1 MKIFQLNR
9 LVKYLA
15 LAVLVLGPSSAMAQV
30 SLSIDIAPPPL
41 VSYDQPPCPDDG
53 YIWTPGYWAYGEY
66 GYYWVPGTWVQPPD
80 PGLLWTPGYWG
91 WAGNNYAFYPGYW
104 GPTVGFYGGIDYGY
118 GYGGN
123 GYGGGRWQG
132 NHFYYN
138 TAVNN
143 VRSADRYRYADASA
157 TRDVGRTSFNGG
169 SGGVQAQATAEQR
182 QYASQHHT
190 RATAAQTAHVH
201 AASLD
206 RGQLASANGGRPTT
220 TAAATPTAYK
230 HVAQQ
235 HAKSQPLTKT
245 NAVKTP
251 SHTGSPEGAYT
262 GGSSQ
267 APVKKSTAENS
278 FTGENTHAAATPD
291 RTATESHP
299 EAKPEVRSEAES
311 HPEAKPEVRPETE
324 TRSETAPRPEVR
336 QETEAKPQPRPEA
349 AQHPQAQ
356 SHPQSAPKPEGHP
369 AAKPEGGEKPQQ

>member
-1 MKIFQLNR
+1 MKLFQLNR

-30 SLSIDIAPPPL
+30 SLSIDVAPPPL

-53 YIWTPGYWAYGEY
+53 YIWTPGYWAYGDY
-66 GYYWVPGTWVQPPD
+66 GYYWVPGTWVQPPN

-91 WAGNNYAFYPGYW
+91 WAGDNYAFYPGYW

-143 VRSADRYRYADASA
+143 VRSGARYRYADASA
-157 TRDVGRTSFNGG
+157 TREVGRTSFNGG
-169 SGGVQAQATAEQR
+169 NGGVQAQASAEQR

-190 RATAAQTAHVH
+190 RATTAQTAHAH

-206 RGQLASANGGRPTT
+206 RDQLASANGGRPTT
-220 TAAATPTAYK
+220 TAVATPTAYRR
-230 HVAQQ
+230 VAQQ
-235 HAKSQPLTKT
+235 HAKSQPLTKA

-251 SHTGSPEGAYT
+251 SHTAASEGALN

-267 APVKKSTAENS
+267 TPARKTAAESS
-278 FTGENTHAAATPD
+278 FTGENTHPAAKPEE
-291 RTATESHP
+291 RTSTESRPEAKP
-299 EAKPEVRSEAES
+299 EAKPEVRQQTETR
-311 HPEAKPEVRPETE
+311 PEVRPQTE
-324 TRSETAPRPEVR
+324 SRPEVR
-336 QETEAKPQPRPEA
+336 PQAEAKPQS
-349 AQHPQAQ
+349 HPQAAPR
-356 SHPQSAPKPEGHP
+356 PQPHAESAPRPAAHP
-369 AAKPEGGEKPQQ
+369 AAAKPEGGQKPQQ